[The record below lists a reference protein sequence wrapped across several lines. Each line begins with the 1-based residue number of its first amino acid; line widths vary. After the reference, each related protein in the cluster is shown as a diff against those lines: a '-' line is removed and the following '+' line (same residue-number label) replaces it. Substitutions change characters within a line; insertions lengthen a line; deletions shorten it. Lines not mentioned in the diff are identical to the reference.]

1 MDGIEIVCLYKKD
14 PSIFDRWDEE
24 GYAGCSQ
31 EGMNSHY
38 YAPRFAK
45 LASRFKPSFCEQ
57 GKQGDPAEEYSVIHS
72 FPLFWKRYIFV
83 QEGRARKKEEKDYV
97 TVRVAVAK

>member
-1 MDGIEIVCLYKKD
+1 MTDKNIRWFLYRGIIYRYRLCNV
-14 PSIFDRWDEE
+14 
-24 GYAGCSQ
+24 
-31 EGMNSHY
+31 
-38 YAPRFAK
+38 
-45 LASRFKPSFCEQ
+45 FKPSFGEQ

-72 FPLFWKRYIFV
+72 FPLFWKHYIFV

>member
-1 MDGIEIVCLYKKD
+1 MGRRGLRRLFSGGHELPLLRAPV
-14 PSIFDRWDEE
+14 RQ
-24 GYAGCSQ
+24 AGQ
-31 EGMNSHY
+31 QVQAVLLRAGEAG
-38 YAPRFAK
+38 
-45 LASRFKPSFCEQ
+45 
-57 GKQGDPAEEYSVIHS
+57 GPAEEYSVIHS